1 MRGLSGGER
10 NRLALAKMMLED
22 KMLEKEPA
30 WDEFLNLGYA

>member
-1 MRGLSGGER
+1 VSGLK
-10 NRLALAKMMLED
+10 ALAKMMMDD